1 MKILHRNFVI
11 AELHD
16 SVMFAVNIILLYIV
30 ILAGKD
36 SLIVRSKTT
45 MTEVAEDVFTRTT
58 NFHRIETSF
67 DYRFVYF

>member
-16 SVMFAVNIILLYIV
+16 LVMFAVYIILLYVV

-36 SLIVRSKTT
+36 SLIVRSKTA
-45 MTEVAEDVFTRTT
+45 MTEVAEGVFTRTT
-58 NFHRIETSF
+58 NFHRIETS
-67 DYRFVYF
+67 YE